1 MAYSRTLVASAS
13 WVVVHGSDLSYRWER
28 LRCWGRKVDAAG
40 PAVGDKLKWL
50 QDSGDQ
56 INAGVR
62 RASGY
67 SDTFRA
73 ERQSGSKFYKAAQ
86 QPNKTS
92 LGKDSREEPER
103 RRQASHSLRLR
114 GSSGAALSL
123 PSMTNSLLSGRNFPL
138 ATPSSSLP
146 SWSVPLPPGSLP
158 GSHLNMLS
166 KRPGLFLHSPA
177 QDCNQIHIHSESV
190 STIRRSTL
198 RPGTASSVLLYPRHP
213 TLCLEH
219 IWDSLSIC

>member
-1 MAYSRTLVASAS
+1 M
-13 WVVVHGSDLSYRWER
+13 
-28 LRCWGRKVDAAG
+28 DAAG

-92 LGKDSREEPER
+92 LGKDFREEPER

-114 GSSGAALSL
+114 GSIDHDVQGLHY
-123 PSMTNSLLSGRNFPL
+123 PSQ
-138 ATPSSSLP
+138 A
-146 SWSVPLPPGSLP
+146 
-158 GSHLNMLS
+158 
-166 KRPGLFLHSPA
+166 
-177 QDCNQIHIHSESV
+177 
-190 STIRRSTL
+190 
-198 RPGTASSVLLYPRHP
+198 
-213 TLCLEH
+213 
-219 IWDSLSIC
+219 